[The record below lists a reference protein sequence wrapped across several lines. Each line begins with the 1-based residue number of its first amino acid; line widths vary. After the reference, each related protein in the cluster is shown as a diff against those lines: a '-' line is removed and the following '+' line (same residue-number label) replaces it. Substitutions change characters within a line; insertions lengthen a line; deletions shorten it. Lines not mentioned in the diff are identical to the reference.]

1 MAPVR
6 TPTPPRSNLAQYRAA
21 IPESALQALLDL
33 GDTPTVAVF
42 SPCRQYRY
50 VLRRFFSSGHGVCNF
65 LMLNPS
71 TADEVQDDPTIRRCI
86 GFARAWGY
94 RELVI
99 TNLFAYRATDPQEMK
114 RHPTPVGA
122 DNDSHLLHE
131 SGRADVVIAAW
142 GTHGTFLARDGDVL
156 KFLRVPLHHL
166 GLTKDGHPK
175 HPLYLRSDLQPVRG
189 EQVTPR
195 TG

>member
-1 MAPVR
+1 MLMNVM
-6 TPTPPRSNLAQYRAA
+6 
-21 IPESALQALLDL
+21 QATFDL
-33 GDTPTVAVF
+33 VDTPTAAATF

-71 TADEVQDDPTIRRCI
+71 TADETQDDPTIRRCI

-99 TNLFAYRATDPQEMK
+99 TNLFAYRATDPREMK
-114 RHPTPVGA
+114 CHPTPVGA
-122 DNDSHLLHE
+122 DNDFHLVRE
-131 SGRADVVIAAW
+131 SGQADMVIAAW
-142 GTHGTFLARDGDVL
+142 GTHGTCLARDEDVL
-156 KFLRVPLHHL
+156 KLLRVPLHHL

-175 HPLYLRSDLQPVRG
+175 HPLYLPADLHPARWC
-189 EQVTPR
+189 R
-195 TG
+195 